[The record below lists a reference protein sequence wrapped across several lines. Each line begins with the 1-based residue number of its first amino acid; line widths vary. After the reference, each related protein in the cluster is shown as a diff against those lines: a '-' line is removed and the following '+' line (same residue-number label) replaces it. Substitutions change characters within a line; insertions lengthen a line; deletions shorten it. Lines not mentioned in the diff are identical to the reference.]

1 MIINILLVSICI
13 GFIAFIGCCFSKND
27 YLFEKSYFVGLTTA
41 SICFII
47 LLSYFVHQ
55 YQSYDVGV
63 VNDNH
68 VTFLERF

>member
-13 GFIAFIGCCFSKND
+13 GLIAFIGCCFSKSD

-47 LLSYFVHQ
+47 LLSYYIDADVNSFSFFYTTGA
-55 YQSYDVGV
+55 YQ
-63 VNDNH
+63 
-68 VTFLERF
+68 F